1 MMGFMT
7 NNTTLTAYSINVA
20 DSDTAPAWL
29 ALCATVAM
37 GAQDS
42 GRQRMTVTT
51 AQPSALEAALAA
63 DDTVIEYAADTAP
76 AETIT
81 AAQLFWDDQ
90 DPKAAGWWLRY
101 TDAAGTEQGAAI
113 DGTEDATTEELAA
126 EVAAS
131 LSGMSGRV
139 VVLRGEKRHGWVDVA
154 DGAVANWSAL

>member
-1 MMGFMT
+1 MMGLMT

-51 AQPSALEAALAA
+51 AQPAALEAALAA
-63 DDTVIEYAADTAP
+63 DDTVIEYAADSAA

-81 AAQLFWDDQ
+81 AAQIRALRNEAQ
-90 DPKAAGWWLRY
+90 AAGDYAQVDICNRALTR
-101 TDAAGTEQGAAI
+101 EI
-113 DGTEDATTEELAA
+113 DGTQDQDGN
-126 EVAAS
+126 EVARAD
-131 LSGMSGRV
+131 LS
-139 VVLRGEKRHGWVDVA
+139 VA
-154 DGAVANWSAL
+154 DARALCADAINAGQG

>member
-1 MMGFMT
+1 MLGFMT

-63 DDTVIEYAADTAP
+63 DDTVIEYTADGATLT

-81 AAQLFWDDQ
+81 TAQIRALRNEAQAAGDYAQVDICDRALAADDSTTDQ
-90 DPKAAGWWLRY
+90 DGNEVARADLNR
-101 TDAAGTEQGAAI
+101 
-113 DGTEDATTEELAA
+113 EDAREAC
-126 EVAAS
+126 
-131 LSGMSGRV
+131 
-139 VVLRGEKRHGWVDVA
+139 A
-154 DGAVANWSAL
+154 DAINAGQG